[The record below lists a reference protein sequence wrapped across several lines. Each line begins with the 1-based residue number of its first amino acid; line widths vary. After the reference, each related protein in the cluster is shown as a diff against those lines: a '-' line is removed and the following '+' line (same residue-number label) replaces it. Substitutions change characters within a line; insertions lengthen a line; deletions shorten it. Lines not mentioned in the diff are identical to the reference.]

1 MIMITALYASMLG
14 FIYIK
19 LSKNI
24 IQLRRKYNVT
34 LGHKKHADLE
44 QAIRGH
50 ANFSEF
56 VPLGLILLACLEINN
71 VHYFVVLSLGGLFFL
86 GRVFHAK
93 SFLKEKIDKS
103 LRVKGMQ
110 FTFWSI
116 MLMSGM
122 NIFSILVSFI

>member
-1 MIMITALYASMLG
+1 MIMITAFYASILG
-14 FIYIK
+14 FIYIR

-24 IQLRRKYNVT
+24 IRLRRKYNVT
-34 LGHKKHADLE
+34 LGHKNHSDLE
-44 QAIRGH
+44 QAIRAH

-56 VPLGLILLACLEINN
+56 VPIGLILLACLEINRI
-71 VHYFVVLSLGGLFFL
+71 HFSVVILLGGLFFV

-93 SFLKEKIDKS
+93 SFLKDIIDIP
-103 LRVKGMQ
+103 LRIKGMQ

-116 MLMSGM
+116 GVMAGM

>member
-1 MIMITALYASMLG
+1 MITALYASMLG

-24 IQLRRKYNVT
+24 IRLRRKYNVT

>member
-1 MIMITALYASMLG
+1 MIIITAFYASILG
-14 FIYIK
+14 FIYIR

-24 IQLRRKYNVT
+24 IRLRRKYNVS
-34 LGHKKHADLE
+34 LAHKNHGDLE
-44 QAIRGH
+44 QAIRAH

-56 VPLGLILLACLEINN
+56 VPIGLILLACLEINKI
-71 VHYFVVLSLGGLFFL
+71 HFAVVILLGGLFFI

-93 SFLKEKIDKS
+93 SFLKEKIDTP
-103 LRVKGMQ
+103 LRIKGMQ

-116 MLMSGM
+116 ALMSGM

>member
-1 MIMITALYASMLG
+1 MITALYASMLG

-24 IQLRRKYNVT
+24 IRLRRKYNVT
-34 LGHKKHADLE
+34 LGHEKHADLE

-56 VPLGLILLACLEINN
+56 VPIGLILLACLEINN

>member
-1 MIMITALYASMLG
+1 MITAFYASMLG

-24 IQLRRKYNVT
+24 IRLRRKYNVT
-34 LGHKKHADLE
+34 LGHKNHGDLE
-44 QAIRGH
+44 QAIRAH

-56 VPLGLILLACLEINN
+56 VPIGLILLACLEINKI
-71 VHYFVVLSLGGLFFL
+71 YFAVVILLGGLFFI
-86 GRVFHAK
+86 GRVLHAK
-93 SFLKEKIDKS
+93 SFLKDKIDNS
-103 LRVKGMQ
+103 LRIKGMQ

>member
-1 MIMITALYASMLG
+1 MITALYASMLG

-24 IQLRRKYNVT
+24 IRLRRKYNVT

-93 SFLKEKIDKS
+93 SFLKEKIDIS

>member
-1 MIMITALYASMLG
+1 MIMITAFYASILG
-14 FIYIK
+14 FIYIR

-24 IQLRRKYNVT
+24 IRLRRKYNVT
-34 LGHKKHADLE
+34 LGHKNHSDLE
-44 QAIRGH
+44 QAIRAH

-56 VPLGLILLACLEINN
+56 VPIGLILLACLEINKI
-71 VHYFVVLSLGGLFFL
+71 HSGVVILLGGLFFS
-86 GRVFHAK
+86 GRVLHAK
-93 SFLKEKIDKS
+93 SFLKKDIDKG

>member
-1 MIMITALYASMLG
+1 MITALYASMLG

-93 SFLKEKIDKS
+93 SFLKEKIDIS

>member
-1 MIMITALYASMLG
+1 MIMITAFYASILG
-14 FIYIK
+14 FIYIR

-24 IQLRRKYNVT
+24 IRLRRKYNVT
-34 LGHKKHADLE
+34 LGHKNHSDLE
-44 QAIRGH
+44 QAIRAH

-56 VPLGLILLACLEINN
+56 VPIGLILLACLEINKI
-71 VHYFVVLSLGGLFFL
+71 HFAVVMLLGGLFFL
-86 GRVFHAK
+86 GRVIHAK
-93 SFLKEKIDKS
+93 SFLKEKIDQS

-116 MLMSGM
+116 GVMSAM

>member
-1 MIMITALYASMLG
+1 MIMITAFYASILG

-24 IQLRRKYNVT
+24 IRLRRKYKVS
-34 LGHKKHADLE
+34 LGHKNHTDLE
-44 QAIRGH
+44 QAIRVH

-56 VPLGLILLACLEINN
+56 VPIGLILLACLEINK
-71 VHYFVVLSLGGLFFL
+71 VHFSVVILLGGLFFV
-86 GRVFHAK
+86 GRVLHAK
-93 SFLKEKIDKS
+93 SFLKDIIETP

>member
-1 MIMITALYASMLG
+1 MLG

-24 IQLRRKYNVT
+24 IRLRRKYNVT
-34 LGHKKHADLE
+34 LGHEKHADLE

-56 VPLGLILLACLEINN
+56 VPIGLILLACLEINN